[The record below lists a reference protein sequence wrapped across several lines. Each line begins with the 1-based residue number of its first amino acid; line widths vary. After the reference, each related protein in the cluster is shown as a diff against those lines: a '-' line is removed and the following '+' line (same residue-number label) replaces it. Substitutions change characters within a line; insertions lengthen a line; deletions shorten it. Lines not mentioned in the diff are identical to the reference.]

1 MKYYCVLNK
10 SIKILLKWVVGPLLA
25 IWLFYSLYQQVKAQP
40 DIDASIA
47 LIKALPFGAHA
58 WKFWT
63 VILFVFV
70 NWGMEARKWQLLM
83 NAIQP
88 MSFITAFKSVLC
100 GVTFSLNTPN
110 RIGEYGGRILFV
122 NDGNRIKAITLS
134 IAGGM
139 AQLIITM
146 LMGCFGL
153 AYLLFTMSA
162 FEMVM
167 GISVFWMRLF
177 LFGSIFG
184 TVAFIFF
191 FFRLSWMIRLLEK
204 LPYADRFLKYIN
216 VLETFDAKILL
227 RLLSISLFRY
237 IVFVLQYI
245 FILQLLQV
253 EQNIWTGFWIITVM
267 FWILAII
274 PSFAIAELG
283 IRGTVAKTLFSYSSN
298 TVGILTATFGIWL
311 VNLFI
316 PALIGSLLI
325 LGIKIKKKND
335 QKL

>member
-1 MKYYCVLNK
+1 LNK
-10 SIKILLKWVVGPLLA
+10 SIKILLKWFVGPLLA
-25 IWLFYSLYQQVKAQP
+25 VWLFYSLYQQVKAQP
-40 DIDASIA
+40 DIDSSIA
-47 LIKALPFGAHA
+47 LIKAMPFGADA
-58 WKFWT
+58 WKFWL
-63 VILFVFV
+63 VIIFVFV

-83 NAIQP
+83 KAIQP
-88 MSFITAFKSVLC
+88 ISFITAFKSVLC

-122 NDGNRIKAITLS
+122 KEGNRIKAITLS

-153 AYLLFTMSA
+153 TYLLFTMDASDTL
-162 FEMVM
+162 M
-167 GISVFWMRLF
+167 GISVFWVRIF
-177 LFGSIFG
+177 LYGSIFG
-184 TVAFIFF
+184 TIAFVFF
-191 FFRLSWMIRLLEK
+191 FFRMAWLIRLMEK
-204 LPYADRFLKYIN
+204 LPYADRFSKYIN
-216 VLETFDAKILL
+216 VLETFDAKVLL
-227 RLLSISLFRY
+227 RLLSISFFRY

-245 FILQLLQV
+245 FMLQLLQV
-253 EQNIWTGFWIITVM
+253 EQNVWTGFWIITVM

-283 IRGTVAKTLFSYSSN
+283 IRGTVAKTLFSYSAN
-298 TVGILTATFGIWL
+298 TIGILTATFGIWF

-325 LGIKIKKKND
+325 LGIKIRKEK
-335 QKL
+335 

>member
-1 MKYYCVLNK
+1 MNK
-10 SIKILLKWVVGPLLA
+10 SIKILIKWIIGPLLA
-25 IWLFYSLYQQVKAQP
+25 VWLFWSLYRQVKAQP

-47 LIKALPFGAHA
+47 LIKTLPFGAHA
-58 WKFWT
+58 FKFWL

-70 NWGMEARKWQLLM
+70 NWGLEARKWQLLLKVL
-83 NAIQP
+83 QP
-88 MSFITAFKSVLC
+88 VSFITAFKSVLC

-110 RIGEYGGRILFV
+110 RMGEFAGRILFV
-122 NDGNRIKAITLS
+122 ADGKRIKAITLS

-153 AYLLFTMSA
+153 IYLLVNADTPVA
-162 FEMVM
+162 LM
-167 GISVFWMRLF
+167 GITSFWLQLF
-177 LFGSIFG
+177 LWGSILATLVF
-184 TVAFIFF
+184 TLF
-191 FFRLSWMIRLLEK
+191 FFRLGWLIRLIEK
-204 LPYADRFLKYIN
+204 LPYSGRILKYLN

-227 RLLSISLFRY
+227 RLLSISFFRY

-245 FILQLLQV
+245 FMLQLLQV
-253 EQNIWTGFWIITVM
+253 EQNVWTGLWIITVM
-267 FWILAII
+267 FWILTII

-283 IRGTVAKTLFSYSSN
+283 IRGTVAKALFSYSTN
-298 TVGILTATFGIWL
+298 TLGILTATFGIWF

-325 LGIKIKKKND
+325 LGIKIKKEK
-335 QKL
+335 

>member
-1 MKYYCVLNK
+1 LNK
-10 SIKILLKWVVGPLLA
+10 SIKILLKWFVGPLLA
-25 IWLFYSLYQQVKAQP
+25 VWLFYSLYQQVKAQP
-40 DIDASIA
+40 DIDSSIA
-47 LIKALPFGAHA
+47 LIKAMPFGVNA
-58 WKFWT
+58 WKFWL

-83 NAIQP
+83 KVVQP

-100 GVTFSLNTPN
+100 GVTVSLNTPN

-122 NDGNRIKAITLS
+122 NEGNRIKAITLS

-153 AYLLFTMSA
+153 TYLLFTMDDSGTL
-162 FEMVM
+162 M
-167 GISVFWMRLF
+167 GISVFWIRIF
-177 LFGSIFG
+177 LYGSSFG
-184 TVAFIFF
+184 TIVFVFF
-191 FFRLSWMIRLLEK
+191 FFKLGWLIRLLEK
-204 LPYADRFLKYIN
+204 LPYADRFSKYVN

-227 RLLSISLFRY
+227 RLLSISFFRY

-245 FILQLLQV
+245 FMLQLLQV
-253 EQNIWTGFWIITVM
+253 EQNAWSGFWIITVM
-267 FWILAII
+267 FWIMAII
-274 PSFAIAELG
+274 PSFAIADLG

-298 TVGILTATFGIWL
+298 TIGILTATFGIWFI
-311 VNLFI
+311 NLFI

-325 LGIKIKKKND
+325 LGIKIKKEK
-335 QKL
+335 

>member
-1 MKYYCVLNK
+1 LNK
-10 SIKILLKWVVGPLLA
+10 SIKILLKWFVGPLLA
-25 IWLFYSLYQQVKAQP
+25 VWLFYSLYQQVKAQP
-40 DIDASIA
+40 DIDSSIA
-47 LIKALPFGAHA
+47 LIKAMPFGANA
-58 WKFWT
+58 WKFWL

-83 NAIQP
+83 KVVQP

-100 GVTFSLNTPN
+100 GVTVSLNTPN

-122 NDGNRIKAITLS
+122 NEGNRIKAITLS

-153 AYLLFTMSA
+153 TYLLFTMDDSGTL
-162 FEMVM
+162 M
-167 GISVFWMRLF
+167 GISVFWIRIF
-177 LFGSIFG
+177 LYGSSFG
-184 TVAFIFF
+184 TIVFVFF
-191 FFRLSWMIRLLEK
+191 FFKLGWLIRLLEK
-204 LPYADRFLKYIN
+204 LPYADRFSKYVN

-227 RLLSISLFRY
+227 RLLSISFFRY

-245 FILQLLQV
+245 FMLQLLQV
-253 EQNIWTGFWIITVM
+253 EQNAWSGFWIITVM
-267 FWILAII
+267 FWIMAII
-274 PSFAIAELG
+274 PSFAIADLG

-298 TVGILTATFGIWL
+298 TIGILTATFGIWFI
-311 VNLFI
+311 NLFI

-325 LGIKIKKKND
+325 LGIKIKKEK
-335 QKL
+335 

>member
-1 MKYYCVLNK
+1 MNK
-10 SIKILLKWVVGPLLA
+10 SIKILLKWIIGPLLA
-25 IWLFYSLYQQVKAQP
+25 VWLFYSLYQQVSAQP

-47 LIKALPFGAHA
+47 LIKTLPFGAGA
-58 WKFWT
+58 WKFWM

-70 NWGMEARKWQLLM
+70 NWGLEARKWQVLM
-83 NAIQP
+83 QVLQP
-88 MSFITAFKSVLC
+88 ISFITAFKAVLC

-122 NDGNRIKAITLS
+122 EEGKRIKAITLS

-146 LMGCFGL
+146 LMGCLGL
-153 AYLLFTMSA
+153 LYLILKPHTT
-162 FEMVM
+162 ELIM
-167 GISVFWMRLF
+167 GISAFWLRIF
-177 LFGSIFG
+177 LYGSLLG
-184 TVAFIFF
+184 TVIFIFF
-191 FFRLSWMIRLLEK
+191 FFRMGWLIRLLQK
-204 LPYADRFLKYIN
+204 LPYSNRFSKYIK

-227 RLLSISLFRY
+227 RLLSISFFRY
-237 IVFVLQYI
+237 MVFVLQYI
-245 FILQLLQV
+245 FMLQLLQV
-253 EQNIWTGFWIITVM
+253 EHNVWRGLWITTVM

-274 PSFAIAELG
+274 PSFAIADLG

-298 TVGILTATFGIWL
+298 TVGILTATFGIWF

-325 LGIKIKKKND
+325 LGIKIKK
-335 QKL
+335 QK

>member
-1 MKYYCVLNK
+1 MNK
-10 SIKILLKWVVGPLLA
+10 SIKILLKWIIGPLLA
-25 IWLFYSLYQQVKAQP
+25 VWLFYSLYQQVRAQP
-40 DIDASIA
+40 DIDASVA
-47 LIKALPFGAHA
+47 LIKTLPFGANA

-70 NWGMEARKWQLLM
+70 NWGLEARKWQVLM
-83 NAIQP
+83 QVLQP
-88 MSFITAFKSVLC
+88 ISFITAFKSVLC

-110 RIGEYGGRILFV
+110 RMGEYGGRILFV
-122 NDGNRIKAITLS
+122 DEGKRIKAVTLS

-146 LMGCFGL
+146 LMGCLGL
-153 AYLLFTMSA
+153 LYLLVKPGTT
-162 FEMVM
+162 ELTM
-167 GISVFWMRLF
+167 GITVFWLRIF
-177 LFGSIFG
+177 FYGSILG
-184 TVAFIFF
+184 TLVFVFF
-191 FFRLSWMIRLLEK
+191 FFRLGWLIRLLQK
-204 LPYADRFLKYIN
+204 LPYSHRFLKYMN

-227 RLLSISLFRY
+227 RLLFISLLRY

-245 FILQLLQV
+245 FMLQLLQV
-253 EQNIWTGFWIITVM
+253 EQDLWTGFWIITVM

-274 PSFAIAELG
+274 PSFAIADLG

-298 TVGILTATFGIWL
+298 TLGILTATFGIWF

-325 LGIKIKKKND
+325 LGIKIKKEK
-335 QKL
+335 